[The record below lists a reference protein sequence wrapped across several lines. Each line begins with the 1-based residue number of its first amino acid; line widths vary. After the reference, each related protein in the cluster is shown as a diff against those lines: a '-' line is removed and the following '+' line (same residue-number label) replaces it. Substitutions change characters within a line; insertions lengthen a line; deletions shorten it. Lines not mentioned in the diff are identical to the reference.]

1 MITEYVAR
9 DMVMEQMILNDA
21 MKRRVITLNTEI
33 DRDSIYKAKYLL
45 EKIIRADVNNGFSP
59 SKTPII
65 IRLDSYGGEVTS
77 TMHFIS
83 QMGDLQKQGWII
95 NTEALGVCMSGA
107 FKVLLAGNER
117 SAYKYC
123 DLMAHQPNVFVRDT
137 MTFKDFKIDYEGMK
151 RTWVML
157 KKYIISRCKIT
168 EEQLDAYVHENRDWH
183 MTAEEAYEL
192 GVITKI
198 IG

>member
-1 MITEYVAR
+1 MTEYVAR

-21 MKRRVITLNTEI
+21 MKRRVIILNTEI
-33 DRDSIYKAKYLL
+33 DRESIYKAKYLL
-45 EKIIRADVNNGFSP
+45 EKIIRGDVANKIS
-59 SKTPII
+59 SDKAKPIT
-65 IRLDSYGGEVTS
+65 IRLDSYGGEVAS

-83 QMGDLQKQGWII
+83 QMESLQNQGWVI

-107 FKVLLAGNER
+107 FKILLAGNER
-117 SAYKYC
+117 SSYRYC
-123 DLMAHQPNVFVRDT
+123 DLMVHQPNVFVRDT

-183 MTAEEAYEL
+183 MTAEEALEL